1 MGREREKGKRR
12 ESRKRREQKEKGR
25 EKRREG
31 KGREKRREGKREEK
45 GREREVGISRVHLP
59 ASTTGPSSVFRLP
72 SSSYGEQPTLS
83 VLFASRY

>member
-1 MGREREKGKRR
+1 MGREREGKEKGKRR

-31 KGREKRREGKREEK
+31 KGREKKREEK
-45 GREREVGISRVHLP
+45 GREKREK
-59 ASTTGPSSVFRLP
+59 SVLVEYTCLQVPQVRP
-72 SSSYGEQPTLS
+72 PSSYGEQPTLS